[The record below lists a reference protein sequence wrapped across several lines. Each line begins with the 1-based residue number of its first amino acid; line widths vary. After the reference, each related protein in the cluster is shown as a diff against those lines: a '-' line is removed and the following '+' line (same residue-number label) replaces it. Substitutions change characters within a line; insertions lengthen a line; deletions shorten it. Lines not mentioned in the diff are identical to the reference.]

1 MLNNVFKVL
10 VCVILQN
17 QKVDNNMNKQGL
29 LLCIYTHQVLMTKRP
44 KGQVINVSRLIQIR
58 LTCNIVSWLPILL
71 EIIYIASFDN
81 MYRQSLKHPV
91 RSTFLF

>member
-58 LTCNIVSWLPILL
+58 LTCNIVSWLPIN
-71 EIIYIASFDN
+71 F
-81 MYRQSLKHPV
+81 
-91 RSTFLF
+91 